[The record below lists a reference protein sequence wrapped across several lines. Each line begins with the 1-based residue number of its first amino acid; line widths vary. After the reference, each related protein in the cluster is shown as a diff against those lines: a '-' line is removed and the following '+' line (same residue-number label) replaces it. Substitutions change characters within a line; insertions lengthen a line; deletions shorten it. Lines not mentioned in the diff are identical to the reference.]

1 MIFLLKYQREVDNL
15 LLMKKGIVSLWLIF
29 ALSGYCQTRDRLS
42 SPAVGQGAY
51 SLHHLDA
58 FSFTC
63 NEACLAS
70 QKNMAIGIFGERRFL
85 LDALNYYTIA
95 LVIPT
100 SKGNF
105 GLEADYFGFKNYNE
119 SQLGIGYGKSLG
131 SKVSVG
137 IRFNYYMVKVP
148 GYISATSMNYE
159 AGAMFHLSEKLH
171 AGIHVYNPVGGKL
184 GKSGEKL
191 ASIYKFGMGFEPSD
205 KFFISTEI
213 IKVELKPVNVLAV
226 IDYNFKKRLFVKL
239 GISSE
244 NTIAFATAGIS
255 FKDLRIDVSGSY
267 HPVLGISPGLSLS
280 YEFKK
285 GK

>member
-1 MIFLLKYQREVDNL
+1 
-15 LLMKKGIVSLWLIF
+15 
-29 ALSGYCQTRDRLS
+29 
-42 SPAVGQGAY
+42 
-51 SLHHLDA
+51 
-58 FSFTC
+58 
-63 NEACLAS
+63 
-70 QKNMAIGIFGERRFL
+70 MAIGIFGERRFL